1 MSMTTIDNEHE
12 QLVSMVNQLMDE
24 REILY
29 RENEYLKA
37 KLNESIL
44 VETIQEM
51 KKERYFL
58 LKLLSNLTINN
69 NQDEQLRY
77 VKHHMKENDSNF
89 LPTSSYPTFSSKP
102 VHYDNSLAEQNSM
115 ISRHNS
121 SVTNNHNR
129 VHRLKTNVEQHK
141 QQQQQQQQPT
151 VIYRIDNSKE
161 NLMNNSDRLSSS
173 SLSSTHM
180 KNSQSNKKFFVYK
193 TSIIPQTQE
202 SNKLIR
208 KHDCQLKHSQNSPF
222 QHYRS
227 QSLQDLT

>member
-1 MSMTTIDNEHE
+1 MSMTAIDNQHE

-44 VETIQEM
+44 IETIQEM
-51 KKERYFL
+51 KKERIFL

-69 NQDEQLRY
+69 NQDDQSRY
-77 VKHHMKENDSNF
+77 VKHHIKENNTDF
-89 LPTSSYPTFSSKP
+89 LPPPSYQTYSSKP
-102 VHYDNSLAEQNSM
+102 VHYDNSLAEQNST
-115 ISRHNS
+115 ISRNNP
-121 SVTNNHNR
+121 SVINNRNRIYRLNTNI
-129 VHRLKTNVEQHK
+129 EQQK
-141 QQQQQQQQPT
+141 QQQQQQPT

-173 SLSSTHM
+173 LSSTNHM
-180 KNSQSNKKFFVYK
+180 KHPQSNKKVFVYK
-193 TSIIPQTQE
+193 TSITPQTQE

-208 KHDCQLKHSQNSPF
+208 KYDCQLKHSQNSPF
-222 QHYRS
+222 RHYRS